1 MNWKISDWSI
11 VNSQWT
17 MDIRQWFVKNKL
29 SSNFCT
35 SIKLFV
41 ITALCILSSACKIYR
56 FTDASVDPNWKTFTM
71 AQTINRATL
80 QNPNAAPNFTE
91 ALKNKFLR
99 DTRLA
104 LTREDGDLDFSAIII
119 EYNIEPVAITGI
131 ETTAQNRL
139 NISIKVECVNKKDK
153 DKSYSQT
160 FRDGE
165 NYSANDQFAD
175 KETGLVNTIYERL
188 VQQIFNRT
196 FGNW

>member
-1 MNWKISDWSI
+1 MKKNNNIQFLTSWFLF
-11 VNSQWT
+11 SQT
-17 MDIRQWFVKNKL
+17 
-29 SSNFCT
+29 T
-35 SIKLFV
+35 LFHYF
-41 ITALCILSSACKIYR
+41 IILLFTLCISSCKIYR

-104 LTREDGDLDFSAIII
+104 LNRENGDLDFSAIII
-119 EYNIEPVAITGI
+119 EYNIEPVAITGV

-139 NISIKVECVNKKDK
+139 NITIKVECVNKREAT
-153 DKSYSQT
+153 KSYSQT

-165 NYSANDQFAD
+165 NFSAAKQFAD
-175 KETGLVNTIYERL
+175 EENGLVNTIYDRL
-188 VQQIFNRT
+188 VLQIFNRT

>member
-1 MNWKISDWSI
+1 MNWKISRLI
-11 VNSQWT
+11 VNGQWS
-17 MDIRQWFVKNKL
+17 MVIRQWFNKNKL
-29 SSNFCT
+29 LT
-35 SIKLFV
+35 IDYRLSIKLFIIFIV
-41 ITALCILSSACKIYR
+41 CFFSPSCKIYR

-91 ALKNKFLR
+91 ALKTKFLR

-104 LTREDGDLDFSAIII
+104 LNREDGDLDFSATII
-119 EYNIEPVAITGI
+119 EYNIEPVAITGV

-139 NISIKVECVNKKDK
+139 NISIKIDCVNKSDK
-153 DKSYSQT
+153 TKSFSQV

-165 NYSANDQFAD
+165 NYDASRQFSD
-175 KETGLVNTIYERL
+175 LETSLVNTIYDRL

>member
-1 MNWKISDWSI
+1 MTKNISIQSFTKRSTI
-11 VNSQWT
+11 TSLFYYFIISLLV
-17 MDIRQWFVKNKL
+17 L
-29 SSNFCT
+29 STPS
-35 SIKLFV
+35 
-41 ITALCILSSACKIYR
+41 CKIYR

-99 DTRLA
+99 DTRLV
-104 LTREDGDLDFSAIII
+104 LVREDGDLDFSATIV
-119 EYNIEPVAITGI
+119 EYSIEPVAITGV

-139 NISIKVECVNKKDK
+139 NISIKVECENKSDK
-153 DKSYSQT
+153 TKSFSQT

-165 NYSANDQFAD
+165 NYSANDQFSD
-175 KETGLVNTIYERL
+175 RETGLVNTIYDRL
-188 VQQIFNRT
+188 TQQIFNRT

>member
-1 MNWKISDWSI
+1 
-11 VNSQWT
+11 
-17 MDIRQWFVKNKL
+17 
-29 SSNFCT
+29 
-35 SIKLFV
+35 
-41 ITALCILSSACKIYR
+41 
-56 FTDASVDPNWKTFTM
+56 M

-104 LTREDGDLDFSAIII
+104 LNREDGDLDFSAIII
-119 EYNIEPVAITGI
+119 EYNIEPVAITGV

-139 NISIKVECVNKKDK
+139 NISVKVDCVNKR
-153 DKSYSQT
+153 DKSKSFSQT

-165 NYSANDQFAD
+165 NFNAADQFAD
-175 KETGLVNTIYERL
+175 KETGLVSTIYDRL

>member
-1 MNWKISDWSI
+1 MKKKY
-11 VNSQWT
+11 
-17 MDIRQWFVKNKL
+17 DIKFYTL
-29 SSNFCT
+29 FESSRT
-35 SIKLFV
+35 KLFHYF
-41 ITALCILSSACKIYR
+41 IISIISLTMGSCKIYR

-139 NISIKVECVNKKDK
+139 NISVKVECVNKRDK
-153 DKSYSQT
+153 EKSYSQT

-165 NYSANDQFAD
+165 NYSASDQFAD
-175 KETGLVNTIYERL
+175 RETTLVNTIYERL
-188 VQQIFNRT
+188 IQQIFNRT

>member
-1 MNWKISDWSI
+1 MKNNINI
-11 VNSQWT
+11 QT
-17 MDIRQWFVKNKL
+17 QLFWFAPL
-29 SSNFCT
+29 RS
-35 SIKLFV
+35 KLFHYF
-41 ITALCILSSACKIYR
+41 IISIFTLLSTSCKIYR

-80 QNPNAAPNFTE
+80 QNPNAAPTFTE

-104 LTREDGDLDFSAIII
+104 LNRDEGDLEFSATIM
-119 EYNIEPVAITGI
+119 EYNIEPVAITGV

-139 NISIKVECVNKKDK
+139 NISIKVDCVNNSDK
-153 DKSYSQT
+153 TKSFSQV

-165 NYSANDQFAD
+165 NYNANRQFTD
-175 KETGLVNTIYERL
+175 VENSLVNTIYDRL

>member
-17 MDIRQWFVKNKL
+17 MDIRQWFIKNKR
-29 SSNFCT
+29 SSNVCT

-41 ITALCILSSACKIYR
+41 ITVLCIFSSACKIYR

-139 NISIKVECVNKKDK
+139 NISIKVDCVNKRDK

-175 KETGLVNTIYERL
+175 KETGLVNTIYDRL